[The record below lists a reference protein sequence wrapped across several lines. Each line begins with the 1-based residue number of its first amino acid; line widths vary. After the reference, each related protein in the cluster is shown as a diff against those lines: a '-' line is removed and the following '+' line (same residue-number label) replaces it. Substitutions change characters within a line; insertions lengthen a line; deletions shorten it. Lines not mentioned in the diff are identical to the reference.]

1 MNYTGTLYQ
10 HFNLGTHKVNEG
22 LPRQQPPLTLKNHQT
37 FPSPS
42 PQHGQPLANPHL
54 LLFPPQQPQSNIIH
68 SSPNHF
74 HLSHGSGG
82 AMFKYFGNAT
92 VSGGIGNSL

>member
-1 MNYTGTLYQ
+1 
-10 HFNLGTHKVNEG
+10 
-22 LPRQQPPLTLKNHQT
+22 
-37 FPSPS
+37 
-42 PQHGQPLANPHL
+42 LANPHL